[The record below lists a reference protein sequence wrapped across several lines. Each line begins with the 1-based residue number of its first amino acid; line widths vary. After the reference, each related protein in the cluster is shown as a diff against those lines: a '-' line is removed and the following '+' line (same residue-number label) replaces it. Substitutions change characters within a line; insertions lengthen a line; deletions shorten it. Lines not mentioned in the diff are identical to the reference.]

1 MSAQLSRAQQGP
13 PGCDSETV
21 SHPAQVWLP
30 RSRPSLQA
38 ECFRY
43 SVVVS
48 MMDSWGIEGVR
59 LRADGWK
66 LQAQDFLTKNL
77 SLTNFG
83 KVPVNSSA
91 WRFFYIQHSG

>member
-1 MSAQLSRAQQGP
+1 
-13 PGCDSETV
+13 
-21 SHPAQVWLP
+21 
-30 RSRPSLQA
+30 
-38 ECFRY
+38 
-43 SVVVS
+43 